1 MSKYKEIK
9 GFKVQTLASD
19 PSGPAIN
26 LGQVYYNSTSD
37 AFKIT
42 RTVTG
47 TSTWASGGNLNTAGA
62 FGGGFGIQTAAVYA
76 TRYSPAGQQGIVES
90 YNGSAWSEVNDVNT
104 ARRELGSFGTQTA
117 GLICGG
123 RPPTIANTELYNGT
137 NWTEVNDM
145 NTARSDTSSQFG
157 TQTSGI
163 FATGYTTTPV
173 VNVES
178 WDGTNW
184 TETGDVNNKRDYATG
199 FGASNTSGFI
209 IGGSPNL
216 TYVESWDGTSWTETT
231 EINTGRATL
240 GGAGVVTS
248 GLVFGGSA
256 PTPSP
261 TSRALTEEWNG
272 SSWTEVADMATAR
285 YSPGSAKNGS
295 TIAALAFG
303 GVVPPYSN
311 ATEEWTQPSSIL
323 NQTIGTS

>member
-1 MSKYKEIK
+1 MAKYKAIH
-9 GFKVQTLASD
+9 GFTVQNRTADTD
-19 PSGPAIN
+19 PLNI
-26 LGQVYYNSTSD
+26 GQVYYRSD
-37 AFKIT
+37 TGDMK
-42 RTVTG
+42 VTLNVLG
-47 TSTWASGGNLNTAGA
+47 TGSWASGGNLNTAGA
-62 FGGGFGIQTAAVYA
+62 FGGGFGTQTAAVYA

-145 NTARSDTSSQFG
+145 NTARSEAQSNWG
-157 TQTSGI
+157 TQTSGV
-163 FATGYTTTPV
+163 FATGYTTTNV
-173 VNVES
+173 ANAETWDGTSWTEVADVNTARQYAAGIGDNNTSGLCVGGSESLTNVES
-178 WDGTNW
+178 WN
-184 TETGDVNNKRDYATG
+184 
-199 FGASNTSGFI
+199 
-209 IGGSPNL
+209 
-216 TYVESWDGTSWTETT
+216 GTSWTETT
-231 EINTGRATL
+231 EINTGRGTL
-240 GGAGVVTS
+240 GGAGVATLGIVY
-248 GLVFGGSA
+248 GGSA
-256 PTPSP
+256 PSPSP

-311 ATEEWTQPSSIL
+311 ATEEFTVP
-323 NQTIGTS
+323 QTATNSTITD